1 MSESKSMVTAVV
13 KSTPYIARL
22 TVSLMWLYFT
32 LSYRVRKTRGAF
44 EKQLIA
50 QGMSKGD
57 AKQMS
62 ASYEDFKNEITC
74 ALKQAVISRGR

>member
-22 TVSLMWLYFT
+22 AVSLMWLYFT

-44 EKQLIA
+44 EKQLVA
-50 QGMSKGD
+50 QGMSKEN
-57 AKQMS
+57 AKHLS
-62 ASYEDFKNEITC
+62 ASYEDFKNDITC